1 MAESGEGESW
11 PPEQGKKTA
20 VPLPALRN
28 SAAKLENGLRGP
40 QFSTEKKQNEREG
53 DGELTG
59 TERTGGEATEG
70 DEALGKT
77 DDNGG
82 A

>member
-1 MAESGEGESW
+1 ME
-11 PPEQGKKTA
+11 KTQ
-20 VPLPALRN
+20 
-28 SAAKLENGLRGP
+28 E
-40 QFSTEKKQNEREG
+40 EREG